1 MITRTLLISPLILC
15 LFIVS
20 QAATPQ
26 RDHLTPQEVDLVK
39 EARALDKRIDV
50 FIKAAERRLIVIN
63 NSAAANAKVLKKDS
77 ERWGELPT
85 GSRAELV
92 GDIARIFDEAIT
104 NIDDVS
110 ARDERNPLIAKSLRK
125 LATAVNTIL
134 GQLKPLSADAKSD
147 AEIASFGDS
156 GVNILVEF
164 WMEGIDDGENRV
176 GADLLLMTWMA
187 LKEHGIEMPL
197 PQREVRLLNT
207 AVAA

>member
-1 MITRTLLISPLILC
+1 MITRTLLAFALVVC
-15 LFIVS
+15 AGFVV

-39 EARALDKRIDV
+39 EAQILDKRIEV
-50 FIKAAERRLIVIN
+50 FIKAAERRLMVIN
-63 NSAAANAKVLKKDS
+63 NSAAANAKLLKKDS

-134 GQLKPLSADAKSD
+134 GHLKPLSTDAKSD
-147 AEIASFGDS
+147 AEIASFEMLNEDAQS
-156 GVNILVEF
+156 ILEAVN
-164 WMEGIDDGENRV
+164 
-176 GADLLLMTWMA
+176 
-187 LKEHGIEMPL
+187 KL
-197 PQREVRLLNT
+197 PPEVVDKKAKKNN
-207 AVAA
+207 

>member
-1 MITRTLLISPLILC
+1 MITRTLLAVSLVVCAGIS
-15 LFIVS
+15 V

-39 EARALDKRIDV
+39 EAQILDKRIDV
-50 FIKAAERRLIVIN
+50 FIRAAERRLMVIN
-63 NSAAANAKVLKKDS
+63 NSAGAAANTKQLKKES

-125 LATAVNTIL
+125 LATAVNTIM
-134 GQLKPLSADAKSD
+134 GQLKPLSTEAKSD
-147 AEIASFGDS
+147 AEVANFEMLNEDAQS
-156 GVNILVEF
+156 ILEAA
-164 WMEGIDDGENRV
+164 N
-176 GADLLLMTWMA
+176 
-187 LKEHGIEMPL
+187 KL
-197 PQREVRLLNT
+197 PPEVIVDKKKKNN
-207 AVAA
+207 